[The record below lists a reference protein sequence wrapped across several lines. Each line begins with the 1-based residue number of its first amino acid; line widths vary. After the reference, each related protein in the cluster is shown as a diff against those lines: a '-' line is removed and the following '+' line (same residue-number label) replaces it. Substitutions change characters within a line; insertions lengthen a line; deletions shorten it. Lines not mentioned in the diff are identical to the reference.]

1 MKLLFDVQKGA
12 SVSGVGLAR
21 LNSNFTELSLCASEV
36 AALPFSFFLLEQQ
49 MKEDSINLVNYSG
62 NVSGHETFC
71 TGEIEISSFRV
82 R

>member
-1 MKLLFDVQKGA
+1 MLHP
-12 SVSGVGLAR
+12 R
-21 LNSNFTELSLCASEV
+21 LPRFL
-36 AALPFSFFLLEQQ
+36 FSFFLLEQQ